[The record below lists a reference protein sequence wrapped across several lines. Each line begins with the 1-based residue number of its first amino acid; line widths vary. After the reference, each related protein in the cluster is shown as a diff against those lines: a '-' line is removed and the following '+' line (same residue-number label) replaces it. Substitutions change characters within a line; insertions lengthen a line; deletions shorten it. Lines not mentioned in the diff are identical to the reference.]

1 MTSHYPGGMA
11 RRFAIGIDI
20 GGTTTKA
27 GVVTSEGEVLTRI
40 ERPTDPSAATK
51 GAIAL
56 VDELLERSTETIA
69 GLGVAAA
76 GFITGS
82 RVTFSPNLVFD
93 DPQLGSAFEAR
104 SGLPVTVDND
114 ANAAV
119 WGEHRFGAARGID
132 NVAMVTIGTGIGS
145 GFIIE
150 GRLLRGASGAAGEIG
165 HIVIDPAG
173 PPCGCGLRGCL
184 EQFASGQAVTT
195 WARVAAEEDPS
206 TSIVSF
212 AGSIDAITAEH
223 VGRAAREYDE
233 TARAVLRRAGRAL
246 GIGLS
251 NIVNIFD
258 PDVIVLGGSVT
269 KAGEAFLGPARDE
282 LARMTAAQRRRPMR
296 LDLSALQA
304 DAGILGAAALALDA
318 T

>member
-1 MTSHYPGGMA
+1 MA

>member
-119 WGEHRFGAARGID
+119 WGEYRFGAARGID

-145 GFIIE
+145 GFIVE

-195 WARVAAEEDPS
+195 WARVAAEADPS

-233 TARAVLRRAGRAL
+233 TARAVLRRAGRTL